1 MLKLEEEVVL
11 FVEGKN
17 REKKKRNEERREES
31 RLTSYKLNIIEGKRI

>member
-1 MLKLEEEVVL
+1 MLKLKKEVVL

-17 REKKKRNEERREES
+17 REKKNEGRREES